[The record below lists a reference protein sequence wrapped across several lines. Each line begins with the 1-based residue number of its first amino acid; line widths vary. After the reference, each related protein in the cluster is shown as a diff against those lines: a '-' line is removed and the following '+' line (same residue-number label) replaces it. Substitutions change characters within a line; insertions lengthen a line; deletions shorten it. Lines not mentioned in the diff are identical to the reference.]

1 MNIEGSSLSHI
12 KNNQMERFIEVCLLV
27 LLKEEPGYGY
37 GLIDELAGFG
47 FEPAQLNVSTLYRS
61 LRKMEKEK
69 LVTSKWESGGQGPRR
84 RVYEITDQ
92 GAQDLNQWIQ
102 ILKMRKQRIEQLI
115 MRFDKLESGGEKN
128 EG

>member
-47 FEPAQLNVSTLYRS
+47 LDPAQLNVSTLYRS

-69 LVTSKWESGGQGPRR
+69 LVISKWESGGQGPRR

-92 GAQDLNQWIQ
+92 GAQDLKQWIQ

>member
-1 MNIEGSSLSHI
+1 MSIEGTSLSHI
-12 KNNQMERFIEVCLLV
+12 KNDQMERFIEVCLLV
-27 LLKEEPGYGY
+27 LLKEQPGYGY
-37 GLIDELAGFG
+37 GLIDALAGFG
-47 FEPAQLNVSTLYRS
+47 FDPAQLNVSTLYRS

-92 GAQDLNQWIQ
+92 GVEDLHEWIQ
-102 ILKMRKQRIEQLI
+102 ILKKRKKRIEQLI
-115 MRFDKLESGGEKN
+115 IRFDQLESEEGKN

>member
-12 KNNQMERFIEVCLLV
+12 KNDQMERFIEVCLLV
-27 LLKEEPGYGY
+27 LLKEQPGYGY
-37 GLIDELAGFG
+37 GLIHELAGFG
-47 FEPAQLNVSTLYRS
+47 FDPAQLNVSTLYRS

-92 GAQDLNQWIQ
+92 GVEDLHEWIQ
-102 ILKMRKQRIEQLI
+102 ILKKRKKRIEQLI
-115 MRFDKLESGGEKN
+115 IRFDQLESEEGKN